1 MSLTEL
7 LHRLIL
13 LSAAIVLWALDYGF
27 NVLEQQ
33 KQTKDMKK
41 LLLLLL
47 VTVLLIS
54 CSTKDRREPLVIYRG
69 GIIYDREFLTN
80 EKIMYDIYL
89 PNKKIVKRVQA
100 FKKDYNAYK
109 VGDTIK

>member
-13 LSAAIVLWALDYGF
+13 LSAAIVLRALNYGF
-27 NVLEQQ
+27 NVPEQQ
-33 KQTKDMKK
+33 QQNKEMKK

-54 CSTKDRREPLVIYRG
+54 CDTKDRREPLVIYRG

>member
-1 MSLTEL
+1 
-7 LHRLIL
+7 
-13 LSAAIVLWALDYGF
+13 
-27 NVLEQQ
+27 
-33 KQTKDMKK
+33 MKK

-69 GIIYDREFLTN
+69 GIIYDREFLTDK
-80 EKIMYDIYL
+80 KIMYDIYL

-100 FKKDYNAYK
+100 FKKDYYVYK

>member
-33 KQTKDMKK
+33 QQTKDMKK

-54 CSTKDRREPLVIYRG
+54 CDTKDRREPLVIYRG

-80 EKIMYDIYL
+80 KKIMYDIYL

>member
-1 MSLTEL
+1 MFL
-7 LHRLIL
+7 
-13 LSAAIVLWALDYGF
+13 
-27 NVLEQQ
+27 NNNNN
-33 KQTKDMKK
+33 KTKDMKK

-54 CSTKDRREPLVIYRG
+54 CDTKDRREPFVIYRG

-80 EKIMYDIYL
+80 ERIMYDIYL

-100 FKKDYNAYK
+100 FKKDYYVYK

>member
-13 LSAAIVLWALDYGF
+13 LSAAIVLRALDYGF

-33 KQTKDMKK
+33 QQTKDMKK

-54 CSTKDRREPLVIYRG
+54 CDTRDRREPLVIYRG
-69 GIIYDREFLTN
+69 GIIYDIKFLTN

-89 PNKKIVKRVQA
+89 PNKKIVKRVKA
-100 FKKDYNAYK
+100 FKKDYYVYK

>member
-33 KQTKDMKK
+33 QQTKDMKK

-54 CSTKDRREPLVIYRG
+54 CDTKDRREPLVIYRG

>member
-27 NVLEQQ
+27 NVPEQQ
-33 KQTKDMKK
+33 QQNMKK

-54 CSTKDRREPLVIYRG
+54 CDTKDRREPLVIYRG

>member
-33 KQTKDMKK
+33 QQTKDMKK

-80 EKIMYDIYL
+80 KKIMYDIYL

>member
-13 LSAAIVLWALDYGF
+13 LSAAIVLRALNYGF
-27 NVLEQQ
+27 NVPEQQ
-33 KQTKDMKK
+33 QQNKRHEK
-41 LLLLLL
+41 LLLLSL

-54 CSTKDRREPLVIYRG
+54 CDTKDSREPFVIYRG

-80 EKIMYDIYL
+80 ERIMYDIYL
-89 PNKKIVKRVQA
+89 PNKKL
-100 FKKDYNAYK
+100 
-109 VGDTIK
+109 

>member
-1 MSLTEL
+1 MFL
-7 LHRLIL
+7 
-13 LSAAIVLWALDYGF
+13 
-27 NVLEQQ
+27 NNNNN
-33 KQTKDMKK
+33 KTKDMKK

-54 CSTKDRREPLVIYRG
+54 CTTRDRREPLVIYRG
-69 GIIYDREFLTN
+69 GIIYDREILNN
-80 EKIMYDIYL
+80 ERIIYDIYL

-100 FKKDYNAYK
+100 FKKDYYVYK

>member
-13 LSAAIVLWALDYGF
+13 LSAAIVLRALNYGF
-27 NVLEQQ
+27 NVPEQQ
-33 KQTKDMKK
+33 QQNKRHEK

-54 CSTKDRREPLVIYRG
+54 CDTKDRREPLVIYRG

>member
-1 MSLTEL
+1 
-7 LHRLIL
+7 
-13 LSAAIVLWALDYGF
+13 
-27 NVLEQQ
+27 
-33 KQTKDMKK
+33 MKK

-54 CSTKDRREPLVIYRG
+54 CDTRDRREPFVIYRG

-80 EKIMYDIYL
+80 ERIMYDIYL

-100 FKKDYNAYK
+100 FKKDYTAYK

>member
-1 MSLTEL
+1 MFL
-7 LHRLIL
+7 
-13 LSAAIVLWALDYGF
+13 
-27 NVLEQQ
+27 NNNNN
-33 KQTKDMKK
+33 KTKDMKK

-54 CSTKDRREPLVIYRG
+54 CGTKDRREPLVIYRG
-69 GIIYDREFLTN
+69 GIIYDRESLTT

-100 FKKDYNAYK
+100 FKKDYYVYK

>member
-13 LSAAIVLWALDYGF
+13 LSAATVLRALDYGF

-33 KQTKDMKK
+33 QQTKDMKK

-54 CSTKDRREPLVIYRG
+54 CDTRDRREPLVIYRG
-69 GIIYDREFLTN
+69 GIIYDIKFLTN

-100 FKKDYNAYK
+100 FKKDYYVYK

>member
-13 LSAAIVLWALDYGF
+13 LSAAIVLRALNYGF

-33 KQTKDMKK
+33 QQTKDMKK

-54 CSTKDRREPLVIYRG
+54 CDTKDRREPLVIYRG

>member
-1 MSLTEL
+1 MFL
-7 LHRLIL
+7 
-13 LSAAIVLWALDYGF
+13 
-27 NVLEQQ
+27 NNNNN
-33 KQTKDMKK
+33 KTKDMKK

-54 CSTKDRREPLVIYRG
+54 CDTKDRREPLVIYRG

>member
-1 MSLTEL
+1 
-7 LHRLIL
+7 
-13 LSAAIVLWALDYGF
+13 
-27 NVLEQQ
+27 
-33 KQTKDMKK
+33 MKK

-54 CSTKDRREPLVIYRG
+54 CTTGDRREPLVIYRG
-69 GIIYDREFLTN
+69 GIIYDREILNN
-80 EKIMYDIYL
+80 ERIIYDIYL

-100 FKKDYNAYK
+100 FKKDYYVYK

>member
-13 LSAAIVLWALDYGF
+13 LSAAIVLRALNYGF
-27 NVLEQQ
+27 NVPEQQ
-33 KQTKDMKK
+33 QQNKRHEK

-54 CSTKDRREPLVIYRG
+54 CDTKDRREPLVIYRG

-80 EKIMYDIYL
+80 ERIMYDIYL

>member
-13 LSAAIVLWALDYGF
+13 LSAAIVLRALNYGF
-27 NVLEQQ
+27 NVPEQQ
-33 KQTKDMKK
+33 QQNKRHEK

-54 CSTKDRREPLVIYRG
+54 CDTKDRREPLVIYRG

-80 EKIMYDIYL
+80 KKIMYDIYL

-100 FKKDYNAYK
+100 FKKDYYVYK

>member
-1 MSLTEL
+1 M
-7 LHRLIL
+7 
-13 LSAAIVLWALDYGF
+13 
-27 NVLEQQ
+27 
-33 KQTKDMKK
+33 
-41 LLLLLL
+41 
-47 VTVLLIS
+47 
-54 CSTKDRREPLVIYRG
+54 IYRG

>member
-33 KQTKDMKK
+33 QQTKDMKK

-54 CSTKDRREPLVIYRG
+54 CDTKDRREPLVIYRG

-100 FKKDYNAYK
+100 FKKDYYVYK